1 MATKGG
7 YRPGEGRPEV
17 LRAQIEQSLRSLR
30 TEAIGLYYLHRIDPQ
45 TPLEESLGTI
55 AEHVERGA
63 IRHVGISAVGVEEIE
78 RARRVVPI
86 AAVQNEYSIG
96 DRSHDDVVDHCAA
109 EGIAFVPY
117 FPLRGATSREVETV
131 AERHGVGTNAVKLA
145 WLLQRSAGDGA
156 DPRHALARPPAREPR
171 GARAAADRRRP
182 GAARVALR
190 ALLQPDGAALDRAAL
205 PELDAAAAR
214 PRAHPADPL
223 AALEHLDREREA
235 QRRPEGD
242 VRVREDLHP
251 VAGAVGLEGP
261 AEPAGDRAA
270 REGAVAVGREA

>member
-1 MATKGG
+1 MTTFRLAGVDVPRIGLGTNRLRTTTEDVRFVREAVAAGVRHIDTAHLYTGGESERAIGEALDGIGEDVLVATKGG
-7 YRPGEGRPEV
+7 YSAGEGRPEA

-30 TEAIGLYYLHRIDPQ
+30 TDAIGLYYLHRVDPE
-45 TPLEESLGTI
+45 TPLEESLGEI
-55 AEHVERGA
+55 AAHVERGS

-145 WLLQRSAGDGA
+145 WLLQRSPAMAPIPGTLS
-156 DPRHALARPPAREPR
+156 LAHLREN
-171 GARAAADRRRP
+171 
-182 GAARVALR
+182 
-190 ALLQPDGAALDRAAL
+190 
-205 PELDAAAAR
+205 
-214 PRAHPADPL
+214 L
-223 AALEHLDREREA
+223 AALELRLT
-235 QRRPEGD
+235 GD
-242 VRVREDLHP
+242 DL
-251 VAGAVGLEGP
+251 ALLG
-261 AEPAGDRAA
+261 
-270 REGAVAVGREA
+270 